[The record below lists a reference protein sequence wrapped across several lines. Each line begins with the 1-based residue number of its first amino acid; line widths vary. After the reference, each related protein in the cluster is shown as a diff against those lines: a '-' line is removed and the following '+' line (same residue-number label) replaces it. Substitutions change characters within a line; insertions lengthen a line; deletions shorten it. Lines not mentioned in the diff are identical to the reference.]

1 MKRLA
6 LAVLTLAMMVST
18 NVYGQG
24 KYGRDSA
31 ECIKYLSYYTE
42 YYKQKNYDEALPS
55 WRKAYKLCPPT
66 ASENMFVQGSTLLR
80 RLIQQNANNA
90 AYRDALVDSLMT
102 LHDTRMQAYP
112 RRAVSVLNTKGL
124 DIHNYIKGNPEAVY
138 KMYEEIIGANKGETG
153 ANLFLFELDA
163 ATELVQAGKLD
174 PEQFI
179 NIYQR
184 NLEYIKPEDGK
195 KEELEA
201 LFITSK
207 VASCENL
214 LELFTPRFNA
224 SPNDAT
230 LISNIVKMLSI
241 TEGCQNNDLYLKAVT
256 AMHANEPS
264 ATSAY
269 YLFKLNSSRGNNAD
283 AVRYMEEAI
292 NSADSDAKTDAQYN
306 YELAVFCSKA
316 NMNAKGIECARRAI
330 ELDAENY
337 TGKGNF
343 LIGTIWGSTVCSGNE
358 IERRAPYWVA
368 VDYLQRAKAADPT
381 LTDDANRLIGQY
393 AAYFPQT
400 AEAFMYDVTDG
411 QSYTVSCGGMRATTT
426 VRTQK

>member
-138 KMYEEIIGANKGETG
+138 KMYEEIIGANKGETDS
-153 ANLFLFELDA
+153 NLFLFELDA

-214 LELFTPRFNA
+214 LELFTP
-224 SPNDAT
+224 P
-230 LISNIVKMLSI
+230 
-241 TEGCQNNDLYLKAVT
+241 
-256 AMHANEPS
+256 
-264 ATSAY
+264 
-269 YLFKLNSSRGNNAD
+269 
-283 AVRYMEEAI
+283 
-292 NSADSDAKTDAQYN
+292 
-306 YELAVFCSKA
+306 
-316 NMNAKGIECARRAI
+316 
-330 ELDAENY
+330 
-337 TGKGNF
+337 
-343 LIGTIWGSTVCSGNE
+343 
-358 IERRAPYWVA
+358 
-368 VDYLQRAKAADPT
+368 LQRQPERCDPH
-381 LTDDANRLIGQY
+381 LQHREDALHHRRLPEQRPLPQGRDRNARQRAERDLRILPLQ
-393 AAYFPQT
+393 AELFPRQQCRSRPL
-400 AEAFMYDVTDG
+400 Y
-411 QSYTVSCGGMRATTT
+411 GGGDQLRRFRREDRRP
-426 VRTQK
+426 VQL

>member
-1 MKRLA
+1 MKKLA
-6 LAVLTLAMMVST
+6 LAILTLAMMVST
-18 NVYGQG
+18 NAFGQG

-90 AYRDALVDSLMT
+90 AYRTALVDSLLA

-124 DIHNYIKGNPEAVY
+124 DIHNYIKGDAEGVY
-138 KMYEEIIGANKGETG
+138 KMYEDIIAANKGETDP
-153 ANLFLFELDA
+153 NIFLFELDA

-184 NLEYIKPEDGK
+184 NLELIKPEDGK
-195 KEELEA
+195 REELES

-214 LELFTPRFNA
+214 LALFTPRFEAN
-224 SPNDAT
+224 PND
-230 LISNIVKMLSI
+230 IGVVSNIVSMLNIYKTVS
-241 TEGCQNNDLYLKAVT
+241 A
-256 AMHANEPS
+256 PS
-264 ATSAY
+264 KSLS
-269 YLFKLNSSRGNNAD
+269 LFSSVSFSVKNT
-283 AVRYMEEAI
+283 V
-292 NSADSDAKTDAQYN
+292 S
-306 YELAVFCSKA
+306 VP
-316 NMNAKGIECARRAI
+316 
-330 ELDAENY
+330 
-337 TGKGNF
+337 
-343 LIGTIWGSTVCSGNE
+343 LIG
-358 IERRAPYWVA
+358 
-368 VDYLQRAKAADPT
+368 
-381 LTDDANRLIGQY
+381 
-393 AAYFPQT
+393 
-400 AEAFMYDVTDG
+400 
-411 QSYTVSCGGMRATTT
+411 
-426 VRTQK
+426 